1 LDAKGWQI
9 WRTAVANHP
18 ARRWLLWL
26 GIPVLAIGLFL
37 LLFRWDWLIPIIEPR
52 ASAAL
57 GREVKLEHLHVK
69 LGRTVVVTA
78 SGVVVGNPEGF
89 ADPTPFARVEKLSAA
104 INVWDWW
111 QGRGLV
117 LPWIEA
123 EKPILNVRAM
133 PDGRANYIFDTGSG
147 DAPADPNAQPAQTP
161 QIGALRIHDGQGKVV
176 LPQLRAD
183 FDLRMATEGEEKPEE
198 NQPAEAEP
206 EPASTMVIAEN
217 GLPLPPPPAP
227 EPPDTGMP
235 DMLPQLAAEASRI
248 VVSAEGTYADQP
260 IKARLVGGGLL
271 SLREAEKPW
280 PVQLRVDN
288 GPTNVSLQGTL
299 QDPIHFKG
307 AALQLVLAGPDM
319 GLLTPLTGVPIPKT
333 PRYRVAG
340 ALDYTAERIRFSDIK
355 GTVGSSDLNGEVAVL
370 PRRERPD
377 VTVNLASRLVDLDD
391 LAGFIGEEPGDKAPA
406 KPSERVLP
414 DTPVN
419 MPKLT
424 AADMHVKYR
433 ANSIRGGRR
442 QPLDNLR
449 AEFDVVDGNVDL
461 HPISFG
467 VGRGQM
473 VFSGKLSPVNGG
485 GLRAD
490 VKAQFQ
496 RLDISKLMQ
505 AAGSEG
511 GGALSGRA
519 ELRATGK
526 SLAQLLGT
534 GDGRITLTTS
544 GGNLSALLVDLSGLR
559 IANAILSALGI
570 PSRTELQCFIADFRL
585 QDGTLNTQ
593 SAIIDTDEAIIVGDG
608 SVNLTRE
615 QIAYRLR
622 TQSRDFTIGALSTD
636 IRIGGTFRDPSV
648 LPDPVELG
656 ARGGAAVA
664 LGFLNPLLA
673 ILPTIQFGTDED
685 SGCKSLASRA
695 GGRR

>member
-1 LDAKGWQI
+1 MATH
-9 WRTAVANHP
+9 R

-57 GREVKLEHLHVK
+57 GREVTLEHLHVK

-78 SGVVVGNPEGF
+78 DGVVVGNPEGF
-89 ADPTPFARVEKLSAA
+89 ADPTPFARVARLSAA
-104 INVWDWW
+104 IDVWGWW
-111 QGRGLV
+111 KGGPLT

-123 EKPILNVRAM
+123 EKPVLNVRAM
-133 PDGRANYIFDTGSG
+133 PDGSANYIFDTGSK
-147 DAPADPNAQPAQTP
+147 DTPADPQAEPAQQP
-161 QIGALRIHDGQGKVV
+161 KIGTLRIHDGEGKVV

-183 FDLRMATEGEEKPEE
+183 FDLRVSTEEEPKPEA
-198 NQPAEAEP
+198 AEAEAP
-206 EPASTMVIAEN
+206 AEPASTMVIAEN

-227 EPPDTGMP
+227 DAPDAGAP
-235 DMLPQLAAEASRI
+235 DMLPQLRDEPSRI
-248 VVSAEGTYADQP
+248 VVTAEGTYAAQP
-260 IKARLVGGGLL
+260 IRARLVGGGLL
-271 SLREAEKPW
+271 SLREADKPW

-299 QDPIHFKG
+299 QDPLHFKG

-319 GLLTPLTGVPIPKT
+319 GLLTPLTGVPIPQT

-355 GTVGSSDLNGEVAVL
+355 GTVGNSDLNGEIAVL

-377 VTVNLASRLVDLDD
+377 VTVNLNSNRVDLDD
-391 LAGFIGEEPGDKAPA
+391 LAGFVGEEPGDKAPA

-424 AADMHVKYR
+424 AADVHVKYR

-449 AEFDVVDGNVDL
+449 AEFDVVAGNVDL

-473 VFSGKLSPVNGG
+473 LFTGKLSPVDGG

-496 RLDISKLMQ
+496 RLDISKLMS

-526 SLAQLLGT
+526 SVAQLLGT
-534 GDGRITLTTS
+534 GDGRVTLTTS

-559 IANAILSALGI
+559 VANAVLSALGI
-570 PSRTELQCFIADFRL
+570 PSRTNLQCFIADFRL

-593 SAIIDTDEAIIVGDG
+593 SMIIDTDDAIIVGEG
-608 SVNLTRE
+608 NVNLTRE

-622 TQSRDFTIGALSTD
+622 TQSRDFTVGALSTD
-636 IRIGGTFRDPSV
+636 IRIGGTFRDPNV

-656 ARGGAAVA
+656 VRGGAAVA

-685 SGCKSLASRA
+685 SGCKALAGRA
-695 GGRR
+695 GGARR